1 MSSLDRMLAAR
12 ERRSRN
18 PIFYVAGALVLVIVL
33 GTGVALWHAS
43 HPLVP
48 SLPGETSVPAV
59 VAAPGKGKPQSRW
72 EGKRLSPLPVGTLL
86 SHGNTL
92 WIGSTTAGLAV
103 VSGEEV
109 VEVYPGVIVNGLLPA
124 RGGQV
129 LVGYTEVPGEP
140 VTGAQD
146 RGVTMTFSEPVF
158 QRVGASGLAR
168 WDGKTWTPVVMTK
181 HGVWDI
187 ALADDGLYLCTN
199 DGVYLL
205 EGQGRQAHRLGLAG
219 TLCNSL
225 LRDEDV
231 LYVGTLGGIWRYAGG
246 EWSHVLDLPDHK
258 ALAFARGGEA
268 GMGTVGPFYAAT
280 TAGLYVSADGLAWRR
295 QGSALSLE
303 AVTIGPDG
311 YVFTGGGDQVYAL
324 HGQDLAPFAHVP
336 SLHALAWHQEA
347 LYAGGGR
354 GLWRITPPGQA
365 ANHDPGR

>member
-1 MSSLDRMLAAR
+1 MSSLNRMLAVR

-33 GTGVALWHAS
+33 GTGVVLWHAS

-48 SLPGETSVPAV
+48 SLPPETSVPAV
-59 VAAPGKGKPQSRW
+59 AAAPGKGKPQSRW
-72 EGKRLSPLPVGTLL
+72 EGKLLSTLPVGMLL
-86 SHGNTL
+86 SYGDTL

-103 VSGEEV
+103 LSGEEV
-109 VEVYPGVIVNGLLPA
+109 VEVDPGLIVNGLLPE
-124 RGGQV
+124 RGGQL

-140 VTGAQD
+140 VTGVQD

-158 QRVGASGLAR
+158 QGVGASGLAH
-168 WDGKTWTPVVMTK
+168 WDGKTWRPVVMTK

-187 ALADDGLYLCTN
+187 APAADGLYLCTN
-199 DGVYLL
+199 DGVYLF
-205 EGQGRQAHRLGLAG
+205 EAAGHQAHRLGLAG

-231 LYVGTLGGIWRYAGG
+231 LYVGTLGGIWCYAGG

-258 ALAFARGGEA
+258 ALAFAQAGEPRQ
-268 GMGTVGPFYAAT
+268 GTGGPFYAAT
-280 TAGLYVSADGLAWRR
+280 TAGLYVSADGLAWQRL
-295 QGSALSLE
+295 GGALSLE

-311 YVFTGGGDQVYAL
+311 YVFTGGGDQVYTL

-354 GLWRITPPGQA
+354 GLWRITLTGQV
-365 ANHDPGR
+365 ANQNSGR